1 VNAVEGG
8 DFILDQPEEI
18 PAIWGKGTSVLWAE
32 GEALL
37 IVGSP
42 GVGKS
47 TLMQQL
53 AIRRL
58 GEITRSDDHHLGLP
72 VEPDY
77 SRRVL
82 YIAADRPRQI
92 ARSFRRMVD
101 ERHRE
106 RLNRSLTFWPG
117 PLPFNV
123 VQEPE
128 RMLAFAQHHGAG
140 TVVIDGLG
148 DIASPLSDDMVGG
161 RIKAMFAHLVAE
173 NVEVVAAYHP
183 RKTTSDGRKPRHLDD
198 VYGST
203 WITAGVGSV
212 LFLYGEAGDPIVE
225 GLHLKQPADV
235 VGPLEIVHDHDH
247 GATVAADEVTAYDL
261 VRSATNGGTTAKDV
275 AQRIFRTSDPDRNQV
290 ERARRKLERL
300 VEDGHACKLPPTGPN
315 EPVTY
320 RPVDRRHNDA
330 EVVAGATSV
339 RVREGRVRA
348 SRDPHDPSRFGSST
362 GHATLTHSDTAGP
375 PYRGDPPRDAER
387 EATED
392 EEQRAADLEARY
404 GEAIR

>member
-1 VNAVEGG
+1 MKAVAGG
-8 DFILDQPEEI
+8 AFILDQPDEI

-53 AIRRL
+53 AIRRV
-58 GEITRSDDHHLGLP
+58 GNVTTDHDLLGLP
-72 VEPDY
+72 VEPDF
-77 SRRVL
+77 SQRLL

-101 ERHRE
+101 ERHRGH
-106 RLNRSLTFWPG
+106 LDQSLTFWPG

-123 VQEPE
+123 VEDPPQ
-128 RMLAFAQHHGAG
+128 MLAFARHHDAG

-148 DIASPLSDDMVGG
+148 DIASPLSDDLVGG
-161 RIKAMFAHLVAE
+161 RVKAMFAHLVAE
-173 NVEVVAAYHP
+173 GVQVVAAYHP

-247 GATVAADEVTAYDL
+247 GATVVTDEVTAYDL
-261 VRSATNGGTTAKDV
+261 VRAATNGGTTAKDV

-300 VEDGHACKLPPTGPN
+300 VDEGHACKLPPTGPN

-320 RPVDRRHNDA
+320 RPVDHRHDDPP
-330 EVVAGATSV
+330 VVAQATSV
-339 RVREGRVRA
+339 RVREGGVRP
-348 SRDPHDPSRFGSST
+348 SRDPHDPSRFGSRA
-362 GHATLTHSDTAGP
+362 GHATLTETDLAGP
-375 PYRGDPPRDAER
+375 PLRGDPQRDPER
-387 EATED
+387 EATE
-392 EEQRAADLEARY
+392 EEERRAADLEARY
-404 GEAIR
+404 SEASR